1 MAIVDHL
8 TDAERLQFF
17 RKARLLENKA
27 KELSEVE
34 DYERA
39 GLLYGWAGYA
49 YMQLQAWEDA
59 GYSYGQSGEAYKRIG
74 KWSKAGFG
82 YELSGEAYEKAERW
96 LGAGF
101 NYTQSGFAYEQSK
114 EYEKAG
120 ESYRRAGECYR
131 ETGKWQEVAISYQ
144 QSGEA
149 CQTARSWRSAGLSF
163 AQSGDAYKKAMMWM
177 EAEENYCKGKIAYT
191 EAGAYEDAG
200 NMYYQEMLMK
210 RMKMKKWSFKRL
222 GSYMYDLVCG
232 YGEKPR
238 NIFITWIL
246 TIILFAAIY
255 LFPSGIIYRAD
266 PESSNNLLTRLFYS
280 LYLSAMTFATL
291 GQSEF
296 DIRGYIRPFIML
308 EALIGVSMITLF
320 VLVLGRKM
328 MRK

>member
-1 MAIVDHL
+1 MAVVDHL

-27 KELSEVE
+27 KELSEIE
-34 DYERA
+34 DYEKA

-59 GYSYGQSGEAYKRIG
+59 GYNYGQSGEAYKRIG
-74 KWSKAGFG
+74 NWSKAGFS

-101 NYTQSGFAYEQSK
+101 NYTQSGYAYEQSK

-149 CQTARSWRSAGLSF
+149 CQIARAWRSAGLSY
-163 AQSGDAYKKAMMWM
+163 AQSGDAYRRAQMWM
-177 EAEENYCKGKIAYT
+177 EAEENYCKAKIAYT

-200 NMYYQEMLMK
+200 NMFYKEMLMK
-210 RMKMKKWSFKRL
+210 RMKMKKWSIKRFT
-222 GSYMYDLVCG
+222 SYLYDLICG
-232 YGEKPR
+232 YGEKPK
-238 NIFITWIL
+238 NVFITWIL
-246 TIILFAAIY
+246 TIIFFAIIY

-266 PESSNNLLTRLFYS
+266 PESSNNLLLRALHS
-280 LYLSAMTFATL
+280 LYLSATTFATL

-296 DIRGYIRPFIML
+296 DIKGYMRPFIML
-308 EALIGVSMITLF
+308 EALLGISMITLF
-320 VLVLGRKM
+320 ILVLGRKM
-328 MRK
+328 MRR